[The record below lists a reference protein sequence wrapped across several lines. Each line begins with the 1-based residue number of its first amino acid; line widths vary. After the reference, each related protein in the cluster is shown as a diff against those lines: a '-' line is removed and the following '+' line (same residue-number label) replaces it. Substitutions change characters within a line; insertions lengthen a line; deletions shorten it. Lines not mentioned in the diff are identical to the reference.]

1 MVTNSMSES
10 TKQSASSQRRLNGL
24 KNLSLRITTIFTLV
38 VVIGLLLS
46 LFHVLG
52 FLFSVILLLFV
63 IQNWMRT
70 RRNYIRNFN
79 SALRTTIEINGSIE
93 KTARAFS
100 MSGPLRSRCKR
111 YADRLSQ
118 GDDPLV
124 AAAHCRVPLEIQ
136 TAMAFSIPQK
146 RTGLEKT
153 RISDTELGN
162 RVTGQSSSLAIT
174 SQLYYILFVCIAI
187 VICTTFYNVFITPT
201 MQMLMEDFDITA
213 VVEQSYDTEE
223 ILIPYTGQG
232 NSWPQWA
239 SALVAMGIAFGTLM
253 FYLIAVVGIFPALIT
268 ASWIPLL
275 PVVAARKG
283 AILNGLAD
291 AIDAGVP
298 LKDFCELGLITFW
311 HGKRRPFVLALNS
324 ITQGHSETSSI
335 TKAGWIKAAD
345 CSLLE
350 NSNPQRMSENIR
362 NIARQNITRAN
373 ANLSWFLAV
382 MFPASIFCLAAA
394 VAPYTAT
401 LFTEL
406 NALTLI
412 LSEPR

>member
-10 TKQSASSQRRLNGL
+10 TKQSASSRRRLTGL
-24 KNLSLRITTIFTLV
+24 QNLSLRITTTFTLV

-146 RTGLEKT
+146 RTGSEKT
-153 RISDTELGN
+153 RNDTELGN

-187 VICTTFYNVFITPT
+187 VICTTFYNIFITPT
-201 MQMLMEDFDITA
+201 MQMLMQDFDITA

-223 ILIPYTGQG
+223 TLIPYTGQG
-232 NSWPQWA
+232 NAWSQWA

-311 HGKRRPFVLALNS
+311 HGKRRPFLLALIPSRKVIARPAASQRRAGSNKP
-324 ITQGHSETSSI
+324 IAAYL
-335 TKAGWIKAAD
+335 KAQILNACPKTFAISPVRILREPMQISVG
-345 CSLLE
+345 SLLSCSRQAFSASPLLWRPTQQHFSP
-350 NSNPQRMSENIR
+350 NSTHSP
-362 NIARQNITRAN
+362 
-373 ANLSWFLAV
+373 
-382 MFPASIFCLAAA
+382 
-394 VAPYTAT
+394 
-401 LFTEL
+401 
-406 NALTLI
+406 
-412 LSEPR
+412 